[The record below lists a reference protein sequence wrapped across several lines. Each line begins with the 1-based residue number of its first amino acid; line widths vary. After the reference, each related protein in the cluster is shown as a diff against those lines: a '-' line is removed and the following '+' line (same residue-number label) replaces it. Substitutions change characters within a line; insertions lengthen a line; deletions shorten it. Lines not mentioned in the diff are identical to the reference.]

1 MGHYVGMQTAQVH
14 LGEEAVVAELKLK
27 LLFVLLVFPLVE
39 IAGFVLVGGRIGLLP
54 TLGLVVLAAG
64 IGIWILRRQAML
76 AGRGLRGSLGDLR
89 TSGAMMAQGA
99 LVSLAAVLLILP
111 GFLTDMAGIVLL
123 IPPLRRLLVVAL
135 AGRITVSRERPQAPA
150 DRAATTIIDGTY
162 FETDP
167 DPATPPPGS
176 TGSGWTRH

>member
-1 MGHYVGMQTAQVH
+1 MQTAQVH
-14 LGEEAVVAELKLK
+14 LGEAAVVVELKLK

-39 IAGFVLVGGRIGLLP
+39 IAGFVLVGGQIGLLP
-54 TLGLVVLAAG
+54 TLALVVLAAG
-64 IGIWILRRQAML
+64 IGILILRRQAML
-76 AGRGLRGSLGDLR
+76 AGHGLRGSLGDLR
-89 TSGAMMAQGA
+89 NSGALLAQGA

-111 GFLTDMAGIVLL
+111 GFLTDMAAIVLL
-123 IPPLRRLLVVAL
+123 IPPLQRLLVVAL
-135 AGRITVSRERPQAPA
+135 AGRITVRRDRPHAPA
-150 DRAATTIIDGTY
+150 DRAETTIIDATY